1 MSTRVMKKFESVADG
16 IDNMVA
22 AAKYDYTLSNFN
34 DQMNKAPIILN
45 INITLSNTNEQ
56 MKEEFANSFM
66 IKQGQKYIKIGKK
79 SSCSS
84 KMGSVWGFVVN
95 TDDDVRFKKGDV
107 LKPAGFNA
115 PARNAARGNVLEGGF
130 SISWTGPHYLI

>member
-34 DQMNKAPIILN
+34 EQMNEK
-45 INITLSNTNEQ
+45 
-56 MKEEFANSFM
+56 FANSFM

-84 KMGSVWGFVVN
+84 KMGSVWGFVVA
-95 TDDDVRFKKGDV
+95 TDNDPKFSKGAI
-107 LKPAGFNA
+107 LKAAGWKT
-115 PARNAARGNVLEGGF
+115 PARNFARGNVYDAKYAVC
-130 SISWTGPHYLI
+130 WTGAQ